1 MERYYTPKFKAI
13 YLSETLFVELV
24 AWLVH
29 DGELTNSNIQT
40 LFVTSRAD
48 NETLIEG
55 RNRFAQSVF
64 NAIPRLFISAK
75 VEFSPLGTKEPG
87 CHYHTHGAAKVCY
100 KAKSEA
106 KKKKSITPK
115 YAVTFGLSPHQ
126 ANP

>member
-1 MERYYTPKFKAI
+1 
-13 YLSETLFVELV
+13 VELV

-29 DGELTNSNIQT
+29 GGDLTISNMQT
-40 LFVTSRAD
+40 LFVTPRAD
-48 NETLIEG
+48 NGTLIEG

-75 VEFSPLGTKEPG
+75 FEFSPLGTKEPG
-87 CHYHTHGAAKVCY
+87 CHYHTQGAAKVCY

-106 KKKKSITPK
+106 KKKESITPK